1 MNTAAPARIRK
12 DPILAEVKKRLVA
25 LYGDRIKRV
34 ALFGSRARGDHKQD
48 SDYDVAVFLDGYNGS
63 MDEIFRLADIGYDFM
78 MEKQAFVSLKPF
90 APGAWDVDTLFTRH
104 MHRDGIDI

>member
-34 ALFGSRARGDHKQD
+34 VLFGSRARGDHKRD
-48 SDYDVAVFLDGYNGS
+48 SDYDIAVFLRGYGGT
-63 MDEIFRLADIGYDFM
+63 MDEVFRLADLNYDFLIGSG
-78 MEKQAFVSLKPF
+78 KDVSTKPF
-90 APGAWDVDTLFTRH
+90 RIVDWRKDTLIMRH
-104 MHRDGIDI
+104 IRRDGIEL